1 MFINP
6 YHTVLTYIDFC
17 HHNNTNFILRMW
29 KQTTQRVDDICKFV
43 FRVLVNFIYLKKNI
57 SNLILCLFFE
67 AIFLWNGTKNGANV
81 ICISQG
87 VIIFC
92 APNKTNE
99 KKVWWSSKFLH
110 KHSNVNGLF
119 TCVQKQNHM
128 VSIFTALPDS
138 FLDIK
143 ISLLDST
150 SPDFA
155 GSIFDCAHHLCAR
168 AACYTVLY
176 T

>member
-99 KKVWWSSKFLH
+99 KKSLMFVQVLTQAFKCEWSFY
-110 KHSNVNGLF
+110 
-119 TCVQKQNHM
+119 M
-128 VSIFTALPDS
+128 
-138 FLDIK
+138 
-143 ISLLDST
+143 
-150 SPDFA
+150 
-155 GSIFDCAHHLCAR
+155 CAETESHGKYFHC
-168 AACYTVLY
+168 T
-176 T
+176 TWQFPGH